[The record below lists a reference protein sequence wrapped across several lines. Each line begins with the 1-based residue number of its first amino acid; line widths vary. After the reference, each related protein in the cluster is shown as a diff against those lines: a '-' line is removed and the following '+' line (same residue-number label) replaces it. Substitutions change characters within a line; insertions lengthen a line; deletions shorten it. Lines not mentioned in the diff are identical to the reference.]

1 MGMDVHQRQTWM
13 RKQVR
18 TIESACKVERKDSG
32 KTVLGKAG
40 LYEVDPRDRPKNP
53 KKSGKRPLC
62 HASDPELAKEHK
74 KQWRSSWTY
83 TFKPLPIIETAI
95 TIGNSHQGATNHR

>member
-1 MGMDVHQRQTWM
+1 MGMSGHQRQTWM

-18 TIESACKVERKDSG
+18 EIEKACKKEREESG
-32 KTVLGKAG
+32 KTAFGKAN
-40 LYEVDPRDRPKNP
+40 LQAVDPRDRPKNP

-74 KQWRSSWTY
+74 KTV
-83 TFKPLPIIETAI
+83 A
-95 TIGNSHQGATNHR
+95 